1 CRAEHCDT
9 PGTWCD
15 AHHHDPWHH
24 GGRTDLTNAVLL
36 CQHHHHRAH
45 DTGHRTDLLPNGD
58 LRFHRRR

>member
-1 CRAEHCDT
+1 
-9 PGTWCD
+9 
-15 AHHHDPWHH
+15 DPWHH

-45 DTGHRTDLLPNGD
+45 DTSHRTDLLPNGD